1 MVLPF
6 KAIPCLMLKHRSRS
20 TAGTTERPYLA
31 PAWLIALLATIVAV
45 ALFLLYPR
53 TDLERRLAATPDT
66 ALSAAYLQNLL
77 RSDPDNPRLRLLL
90 AQRQLE
96 MGNTADAQFTLQPAL
111 KADDENVR
119 HQARWVLWR
128 LTERDYLQLPEDAGN
143 ERQKLLGM
151 LIHQLY
157 ELAELPLAREQRME
171 LASKAYRFNQP
182 VLGARLFKE
191 VANDLHGTPE
201 ETTQLYEQAAAKS
214 LATGDYDGAAELH
227 LLASKSSTDPLRSR
241 RNFHDALRTLQSGNK
256 PLLALK
262 TGEREIGTLVND
274 TETQLLMTRL
284 ARAAGRPDVA
294 ERYVR
299 LLLKYVSPG
308 RPGTTDERGSWF
320 GTSFAALSPARMRSG
335 PGIPFDD
342 SVFTLGYDVFLE
354 NRKLEDAWLVAASA
368 ARHVPADMA
377 WQRRLAT
384 ASEWTVRPRMAL
396 DSWLKLASATQD
408 EEAWANVL
416 RLAPGLFDDRALIA
430 AIRHQITRRPGNI
443 KLLREL
449 VAAHERL
456 GEPELAIAYMQT
468 MSSAKPRQPEI
479 LEMLAE
485 LAERAGQTDLALH
498 SWEKLFA
505 LPDQLT
511 PARALRVAVML
522 LIRGRYQESLSWLER
537 AQDKAGTASPEE
549 IEYWRLTGQLAELR
563 QRDNQ
568 AVKAFRHLLET
579 DQALPADYDALIRLL
594 VPSMPIEAAALSVD
608 AWHEF
613 DETRHLLQAMTLYAL
628 HNRWPEIGR
637 LLRQLDPAP
646 DAPRRALKTVRMQP
660 EFLRLAGAYQ
670 QNTGN
675 IELARRSFEAGLR
688 VAPDS
693 ADMQQALI
701 WLLIDSN
708 DAPALRKL
716 LGKHER
722 HWSVN
727 PALHDTLASA
737 YQALSLPR
745 IALVR
750 YLTPRLDNHR
760 HDLLWMMN
768 YADALDQNQQSNLA
782 WRLRRQL
789 LSREWNAAEKNSAA
803 ASAREYWLSEP
814 GLELF
819 RRIARARLILTQY
832 PGDNALITLRQLLR
846 LDRSH
851 SGSFSNGVAETA
863 IGWLQDHAEYH
874 AERAI
879 LWHQY
884 AKNGSQRTNRPLWAE
899 ITVALSERDRQA
911 TGQLL
916 ERFDERLPRYD
927 RVNAARAVDDLRL
940 AQTAAFDAQTDQIAD
955 DPTHLQLTE
964 TLLAFSDHAGFAI
977 GRNKL
982 GSIDEALVTTRY
994 HLAINPRLAIDFDWG
1009 RLGRKTNQPD
1019 VIKNVPNEK
1028 FLAAML
1034 SWRHTD
1040 GETQF
1045 TLQRRDS
1052 LTSYTPMQIEH
1063 EQRIDDRLSLRIGLG
1078 KNLKTTESIPL
1089 RVAGMKDR
1097 QSVSLRYRPTRMDQI
1112 TLEHWREN
1120 YRLQTGP
1127 EIGEGRHSTLTF
1139 AHTYRQEA
1147 RDLEFSA
1154 FWSKHDFSRRN
1165 ISGAFLTG
1173 APELSRLLPS
1183 GFVPGPE
1190 YFLPES
1196 FNLYG
1201 IRVATDMRH
1210 EREYTRATRP
1220 FASLSRTWHS
1230 TLGPGY
1236 DIRFGIAGSVLGG
1249 DHLALSWGKGK
1260 SGQETNAPV
1269 SDWQLT
1275 YRIHY

>member
-1 MVLPF
+1 
-6 KAIPCLMLKHRSRS
+6 MLKHRSRS

-66 ALSAAYLQNLL
+66 ALSAAYLSNLL

-96 MGNTADAQFTLQPAL
+96 IGDLENARITLQPAL
-111 KADDENVR
+111 DAEDKAVGQR
-119 HQARWVLWR
+119 AQWVLWQ
-128 LTERDYLQLPEDAGN
+128 LTEREYLQLPEDAGN
-143 ERQKLLGM
+143 ERQKLLDM
-151 LIHQLY
+151 LAQQLH
-157 ELAELPLAREQRME
+157 ELAELDLAPEQHME

-182 VLGARLFKE
+182 ALGARLFKK
-191 VANDLHGTPE
+191 VANDQRAPPE
-201 ETTQLYEQAAAKS
+201 ETTRLYEQAAEKS
-214 LATGDYDGAAELH
+214 LASGDYNGAAELY
-227 LLASKSSTDPLRSR
+227 LLARLSTTDPLRSR
-241 RNFHDALRTLQSGNK
+241 RNFHEALRTLQSGDQ
-256 PLLALK
+256 PLLALE
-262 TGEREIGTLVND
+262 TGEREIGALVND

-284 ARAAGRPDVA
+284 ARAAGRPEIA

-299 LLLKYVSPG
+299 LLLAYVSPG
-308 RPGTTDERGSWF
+308 RPGKTDERGSWLD
-320 GTSFAALSPARMRSG
+320 TSFAAVSPARMRSG

-342 SVFTLGYDVFLE
+342 QIYTLGYDVFLE

-368 ARHVPADMA
+368 ARHAPGDTA

-384 ASEWTVRPRMAL
+384 VSEWTARPGTAL
-396 DSWLKLASATQD
+396 DSWLRLANATGD

-430 AIRHQITRRPGNI
+430 AIRHQISRRPGDI

-449 VAAHERL
+449 VAAHERV
-456 GEPELAIAYMQT
+456 GEPELAIAYLQV
-468 MSSAKPRQPEI
+468 MSRGKSRQPEI

-485 LAERAGQTDLALH
+485 LSERAGQTETALQ
-498 SWEKLFA
+498 SWEKLFSM
-505 LPDQLT
+505 PDQLT

-522 LIRGRYQESLSWLER
+522 LIRGRYQESLAWLER
-537 AQDKAGTASPEE
+537 AQSRAGTASPDE
-549 IEYWRLTGQLAELR
+549 IEYWRLTGQLAELQ
-563 QRDNQ
+563 QRDGQ
-568 AVKAFRHLLET
+568 AVKAFRRLLET
-579 DQALPADYDALIRLL
+579 EEAQPADYDALIRLL
-594 VPSMPIEAAALSVD
+594 APSVPVEAATLSVD
-608 AWHEF
+608 AWHKF
-613 DETRHLLQAMTLYAL
+613 DEARYLIQAMTLYAL
-628 HNRWPEIGR
+628 HNRWQDIGR
-637 LLRQLDPAP
+637 LLSQLDPAP
-646 DAPRRALKTVRMQP
+646 DAPRRALKAVRMQP

-688 VAPDS
+688 LAPDS

-722 HWSVN
+722 RWSAN

-750 YLTPRLDNHR
+750 YLTPRLDSHR

-789 LSREWNAAEKNSAA
+789 LSREWDAAEKPGSA

-814 GLELF
+814 GLEQV

-832 PGDNALITLRQLLR
+832 PGNKALLTLRQLLR

-874 AERAI
+874 AERAM

-884 AKNGSQRTNRPLWAE
+884 TKNGSQRVNRPLWAE
-899 ITVALSERDRQA
+899 ITTALSERDRQE

-982 GSIDEALVTTRY
+982 DSIDEALRSTRY

-1009 RLGRKTNQPD
+1009 RLGRKTNRQD
-1019 VIKNVPNEK
+1019 VIQNVPDEK
-1028 FLAAML
+1028 FLSAML
-1034 SWRHTD
+1034 SWRHKD

-1052 LTSYTPMQIEH
+1052 LASYTPLQIEH

-1078 KNLKTTESIPL
+1078 KDLKTTESVPL

-1097 QSVSLRYRPTRMDQI
+1097 QSISLRYRPTRMDQI
-1112 TLEHWREN
+1112 SLEHWREN

-1127 EIGEGRHSTLTF
+1127 EIGEGRHSTITF

-1147 RDLEFSA
+1147 RDLEFSV
-1154 FWSKHDFSRRN
+1154 FWSKHDFSRRD
-1165 ISGAFLTG
+1165 ISGTFLTG
-1173 APELSRLLPS
+1173 APDFRRLLPN
-1183 GFVPGPE
+1183 G
-1190 YFLPES
+1190 FLPGADFFLPDS
-1196 FNLYG
+1196 FNFYG
-1201 IRVATDMRH
+1201 IRVATDMRY
-1210 EREYTRATRP
+1210 EREYTRAMRP

-1230 TLGPGY
+1230 ILGPGY
-1236 DIRFGIAGSVLGG
+1236 DVRLGVAGSVLGG
-1249 DHLALSWGKGK
+1249 DHLALSWGMGK
-1260 SGQETNAPV
+1260 SSQQTNAPV

>member
-1 MVLPF
+1 
-6 KAIPCLMLKHRSRS
+6 MLKHRSRS

-31 PAWLIALLATIVAV
+31 PAWLIALLATIIAL

-66 ALSAAYLQNLL
+66 ALSAAYLSNLL

-96 MGNTADAQFTLQPAL
+96 IGDLENARITLQPAL
-111 KADDENVR
+111 TAKDKAVSQR
-119 HQARWVLWR
+119 AHWVQWQ
-128 LTERDYLQLPEDAGN
+128 LTEQAYLQLPEDAGN

-151 LIHQLY
+151 LTRQLY
-157 ELAELPLAREQRME
+157 ELADLDLAPDQHME

-182 VLGARLFKE
+182 VLGARLFKK
-191 VANDLHGTPE
+191 VANDLRGSPE
-201 ETTQLYEQAAAKS
+201 ETTRLYEQAAAKS
-214 LATGDYDGAAELH
+214 LARGDYNGAAELY
-227 LLASKSSTDPLRSR
+227 LLARASTTDPLRSR
-241 RNFHDALRTLQSGNK
+241 RNFHEALRTLQSGDK
-256 PLLALK
+256 QLLALE
-262 TGEREIGTLVND
+262 TGEREIGALVND
-274 TETQLLMTRL
+274 PETQMLMARL
-284 ARAAGRPDVA
+284 ARAAGRPEIA

-299 LLLKYVSPG
+299 LLLAYASPG
-308 RPGTTDERGSWF
+308 RPGKTDERGTWL
-320 GTSFAALSPARMRSG
+320 GTPFAAVSPAQVRSG

-342 SVFTLGYDVFLE
+342 AIYALGYEVFLE
-354 NRKLEDAWLVAASA
+354 NGKLEDAWLVAASA
-368 ARHVPADMA
+368 ARHVPAELA

-384 ASEWTVRPRMAL
+384 VSEWTARPRMAL
-396 DSWLKLASATQD
+396 DNWLKLANASGN

-416 RLAPGLFDDRALIA
+416 RLAPGLFDDKALIA
-430 AIRHQITRRPGNI
+430 AIRHQLSRRPGDI

-456 GEPELAIAYMQT
+456 GEPELAIAYLQT
-468 MSSAKPRQPEI
+468 MPREKSRQPEI

-485 LAERAGQTDLALH
+485 LSARAGQTDTALQN
-498 SWEKLFA
+498 WEKLFA
-505 LPDQLT
+505 MPDQLS

-522 LIRGRYQESLSWLER
+522 LIRGRYQESLAWLER
-537 AQDKAGTASPEE
+537 AQERAGTASPEE
-549 IEYWRLTGQLAELR
+549 IEFWRLTGQLAELQ
-563 QRDNQ
+563 QRDGQ
-568 AVKAFRHLLET
+568 AVMAFRRLLET
-579 DQALPADYDALIRLL
+579 NEAQPADYDALIRLL
-594 VPSMPIEAAALSVD
+594 APSVPVEAATLSVD
-608 AWHEF
+608 AWHKF
-613 DETRHLLQAMTLYAL
+613 DEARYLLQAMTLYAL
-628 HNRWPEIGR
+628 HNRWQDIGR
-637 LLRQLDPAP
+637 LISQLDPAP
-646 DAPRRALKTVRMQP
+646 DAPRRALKAVRMQP

-670 QNTGN
+670 QNTGK
-675 IELARRSFEAGLR
+675 IEMARRSFEAGLR
-688 VAPDS
+688 LAPDS

-716 LGKHER
+716 LGKFER
-722 HWSVN
+722 RWSAN
-727 PALHDTLASA
+727 TALHDTLASA

-745 IALVR
+745 VALIR
-750 YLTPRLDNHR
+750 YLTPRLDSHR

-768 YADALDQNQQSNLA
+768 YADALDQNQQSSLA

-789 LSREWNAAEKNSAA
+789 LSREWNAAEKRGAVA
-803 ASAREYWLSEP
+803 GDRDYWLSEP
-814 GLELF
+814 GLAQI

-832 PGDNALITLRQLLR
+832 PGNKALLTLRQLLQ

-851 SGSFSNGVAETA
+851 AGGISNGVAETA

-874 AERAI
+874 AERAM

-884 AKNGSQRTNRPLWAE
+884 AKNGNPRVNRPLWAE
-899 ITVALSERDRQA
+899 ITAALSERDRQE

-916 ERFDERLPRYD
+916 ARFDERLPRYD

-940 AQTAAFDAQTDQIAD
+940 AQTAAFDAQSDQIAD

-977 GRNKL
+977 GRSKL
-982 GSIDEALVTTRY
+982 DSIDEALRSTRH
-994 HLAINPRLAIDFDWG
+994 HLAINPRLAVDFDWG
-1009 RLGRKTNQPD
+1009 RLGRKTNRPD
-1019 VIKNVPNEK
+1019 VIQSVPDEK

-1034 SWRHTD
+1034 SWRHQD

-1052 LTSYTPMQIEH
+1052 LAPYTPVQIEH

-1078 KNLKTTESIPL
+1078 KDLQSTESIPL

-1097 QSVSLRYRPTRMDQI
+1097 QSISLRYRPTRIDQI
-1112 TLEHWREN
+1112 SLEHWREN

-1127 EIGEGRHSTLTF
+1127 EIGEGRHSTITF

-1147 RDLEFSA
+1147 RDLEFSV
-1154 FWSKHDFSRRN
+1154 FWSRHDFSRRD
-1165 ISGAFLTG
+1165 ISGSFLAG
-1173 APELSRLLPS
+1173 AGDFRRRLPN
-1183 GFVPGPE
+1183 GFVPGAD
-1190 YFLPES
+1190 YFLPENFS
-1196 FNLYG
+1196 FYG
-1201 IRVATDMRH
+1201 IRVATDMRY

-1230 TLGPGY
+1230 ILGPGY
-1236 DIRFGIAGSVLGG
+1236 DVRLGVAGSILGG
-1249 DHLALSWGKGK
+1249 DHLALSWGMGK
-1260 SGQETNAPV
+1260 SGQQTNAPV